1 MSNFLILGDVH
12 LGKSSPTNKSFANS
26 FITAKLSDQI
36 RLLNFVHD
44 MAVEKYCENIIITG
58 DIFEEPRAD
67 TECLNIFSDWIKS
80 CEHENINVHIIM
92 GNHDYLRIGSTIST
106 QLDIFSN
113 FNNVS
118 VYKNIDTIYINNTA
132 ITLIP
137 FMDRRYLNCE
147 TISEAK
153 EELRSLINHELLLIP
168 DSYKKI
174 CIGHIALEGAIYIGD
189 EVQDITNEIIAPI
202 NYFDDFDNTWMGHVH
217 KYQKL
222 KNNVFHIGSMDV
234 SNFGECL
241 ESKHFI
247 IYDSLNNQYE
257 EKELPIV
264 KLQKISLNVESN
276 EDLES
281 KLSELEFDNTL
292 IYKLEVT
299 YNNEDSLGKA
309 GIKKILSKNN
319 VNNVFT
325 IQENKK
331 NKIQEK
337 KNNKLSF
344 NLDVLENIKKY
355 AEGISFKDK
364 EYFISRAIELL
375 SEVK

>member
-26 FITAKLSDQI
+26 FITAKLSDQV

-44 MAVEKYCENIIITG
+44 LAVEKYCENIIITG

-67 TECLNIFSDWIKS
+67 TESLNIFSDWLKS
-80 CEHENINVHIIM
+80 CEHENINIHIIM

-118 VYKNIDTIYINNTA
+118 VYKTIDTIYINNTA

-137 FMDRRYLNCE
+137 FLDRRYLNCE
-147 TISEAK
+147 TINEAK
-153 EELRSLINHELLLIP
+153 EELKSLINNELLLID
-168 DSYKKI
+168 DSYHKI
-174 CIGHIALEGAIYIGD
+174 CIGHLALEGAIYIGD
-189 EVQDITNEIIAPI
+189 EIQDITNEIIVHPS
-202 NYFDDFDNTWMGHVH
+202 YFQEFDNTWMGHVH
-217 KYQKL
+217 KYQQL
-222 KNNVFHIGSMDV
+222 TDNVFHIGSMDV

-241 ESKHFI
+241 ESKYLI
-247 IYDSLNNQYE
+247 IYDSINNEYE

-264 KLQKISLNVESN
+264 KLQKVLLNVDSN

-281 KLSELEFDNTL
+281 KLSNLKFDSSL
-292 IYKLEVT
+292 VYKLEVT

-319 VNNVFT
+319 INNVFT

-331 NKIQEK
+331 PKLQEK

-355 AEGISFKDK
+355 SESVKDK
-364 EYFISRAIELL
+364 DYFISKAIELL